1 MKKKIALIQ
10 MQAVLADVETN
21 YRHAE
26 ELMEQAMEGNPDIL
40 VLPETWNTGFYISR
54 KLKSIADEGGKRTE
68 TFLSS
73 FAKKHHVNVA
83 GGSAAVLYG
92 NDVYNRSFVFDREG
106 RNIAEYDKVHG
117 FSYAHE
123 PMYFK
128 GGDHAVSFALDDIS
142 CSMVICYDIRFPELV
157 RRSVLE
163 GKTDLFFVPA
173 AWPKARLF
181 HWTLLGQA
189 RAVENQVYLCAV
201 NQGGISGRTEYAGNS
216 VLLDPWGNDVCHLGT
231 EEGIAFGEID
241 TDILQQIR
249 DTIHVFRDRR
259 PEIDVVR

>member
-10 MQAVLADVETN
+10 MQAVLAGVETN

-26 ELMEQAMEGNPDIL
+26 ELMEQAMEGNRDIL

-73 FAKKHHVNVA
+73 FAKKHHVNVV
-83 GGSAAVLYG
+83 GGSAAVLCG
-92 NDVYNRSFVFDREG
+92 DDVYNRSFVFDREG
-106 RNIAEYDKVHG
+106 RKIAEYDKVHG

-128 GGDHAVSFALDDIS
+128 GGDHAVSFTLDDIP

-163 GKTDLFFVPA
+163 GKVDLF
-173 AWPKARLF
+173 LS
-181 HWTLLGQA
+181 LLP
-189 RAVENQVYLCAV
+189 
-201 NQGGISGRTEYAGNS
+201 GR
-216 VLLDPWGNDVCHLGT
+216 
-231 EEGIAFGEID
+231 
-241 TDILQQIR
+241 R
-249 DTIHVFRDRR
+249 RVFSIGRF
-259 PEIDVVR
+259 

>member
-10 MQAVLADVETN
+10 MQAVLAGVETN

-73 FAKKHHVNVA
+73 FAKKHHVNVV

-106 RNIAEYDKVHG
+106 RKIVEYDKVHG
-117 FSYAHE
+117 FSYAYE

-142 CSMVICYDIRFPELV
+142 CSMVICYDILRCRYP
-157 RRSVLE
+157 R
-163 GKTDLFFVPA
+163 DL
-173 AWPKARLF
+173 W
-181 HWTLLGQA
+181 HW
-189 RAVENQVYLCAV
+189 RYSRV
-201 NQGGISGRTEYAGNS
+201 
-216 VLLDPWGNDVCHLGT
+216 W
-231 EEGIAFGEID
+231 
-241 TDILQQIR
+241 
-249 DTIHVFRDRR
+249 
-259 PEIDVVR
+259 

>member
-40 VLPETWNTGFYISR
+40 VLPETWNTGFYVSR

-73 FAKKHHVNVA
+73 FAKKHHVNVV
-83 GGSAAVLYG
+83 GGSAAVLCG
-92 NDVYNRSFVFDREG
+92 DDVYNRSFVFDREG
-106 RNIAEYDKVHG
+106 RKIAEYDKVHG
-117 FSYAHE
+117 FSYAYE

-128 GGDHAVSFALDDIS
+128 GGDHAVSFVLDDIS

-163 GKTDLFFVPA
+163 LS
-173 AWPKARLF
+173 L
-181 HWTLLGQA
+181 
-189 RAVENQVYLCAV
+189 
-201 NQGGISGRTEYAGNS
+201 
-216 VLLDPWGNDVCHLGT
+216 
-231 EEGIAFGEID
+231 
-241 TDILQQIR
+241 
-249 DTIHVFRDRR
+249 IH
-259 PEIDVVR
+259 I

>member
-26 ELMEQAMEGNPDIL
+26 ELMEKAVEGNPDIL

-54 KLKSIADEGGKRTE
+54 KLKSIADEDGKRTE

-73 FAKKHHVNVA
+73 FAKKHHVNVV

-92 NDVYNRSFVFDREG
+92 DDVYNRSFVFDREG
-106 RNIAEYDKVHG
+106 RKIAEYDKVHG

-128 GGDHAVSFALDDIS
+128 GGDHAVSFTLDDIS

-157 RRSVLE
+157 RR
-163 GKTDLFFVPA
+163 
-173 AWPKARLF
+173 
-181 HWTLLGQA
+181 LGQA

-201 NQGGISGRTEYAGNS
+201 NQGEISGRTEYAGNS
-216 VLLDPWGNDVCHLGT
+216 VLLDPWGNDVCRLGT

-249 DTIHVFRDRR
+249 DTIHVFWDRR

>member
-73 FAKKHHVNVA
+73 FTKKHHVNVV
-83 GGSAAVLYG
+83 GGSAAVLCG
-92 NDVYNRSFVFDREG
+92 DDVYNRSFVFDREG
-106 RNIAEYDKVHG
+106 RKIAEYDKVHG
-117 FSYAHE
+117 FSYAYE

-163 GKTDLFFVPA
+163 GKADLFLSLP
-173 AWPKARLF
+173 P
-181 HWTLLGQA
+181 
-189 RAVENQVYLCAV
+189 
-201 NQGGISGRTEYAGNS
+201 GR
-216 VLLDPWGNDVCHLGT
+216 
-231 EEGIAFGEID
+231 
-241 TDILQQIR
+241 R
-249 DTIHVFRDRR
+249 RVFSTGRF
-259 PEIDVVR
+259 

>member
-73 FAKKHHVNVA
+73 FAKKHHVNVV
-83 GGSAAVLYG
+83 GGSAAVLCG
-92 NDVYNRSFVFDREG
+92 DDVYNRSFVFDREG
-106 RNIAEYDKVHG
+106 RKIAEYDKVHG

-163 GKTDLFFVPA
+163 GKTDLFFCPC
-173 AWPKARLF
+173 RLAEGASF
-181 HWTLLGQA
+181 P
-189 RAVENQVYLCAV
+189 
-201 NQGGISGRTEYAGNS
+201 
-216 VLLDPWGNDVCHLGT
+216 LD
-231 EEGIAFGEID
+231 AFG
-241 TDILQQIR
+241 TGKSGGKPGLPVCRQPGR
-249 DTIHVFRDRR
+249 NFR
-259 PEIDVVR
+259 ENGVRGKLGASRSLGE

>member
-73 FAKKHHVNVA
+73 FAKKHHVNVV
-83 GGSAAVLYG
+83 GGSAAVLCG
-92 NDVYNRSFVFDREG
+92 DDVYNRSFVFDREG
-106 RNIAEYDKVHG
+106 RKIAEYDKVHG

-142 CSMVICYDIRFPELV
+142 AVLSWKGKRIYFLSLPPGRRRVFSIGRFWDRQERWKTRFTCVPSTRAEFQGE
-157 RRSVLE
+157 RSTRETQCFSIPGGMTSVVWERKKGLLS
-163 GKTDLFFVPA
+163 GK
-173 AWPKARLF
+173 
-181 HWTLLGQA
+181 
-189 RAVENQVYLCAV
+189 
-201 NQGGISGRTEYAGNS
+201 
-216 VLLDPWGNDVCHLGT
+216 
-231 EEGIAFGEID
+231 
-241 TDILQQIR
+241 
-249 DTIHVFRDRR
+249 
-259 PEIDVVR
+259 

>member
-10 MQAVLADVETN
+10 MQAVLAGVETN

-73 FAKKHHVNVA
+73 FAKKHHVNVV

-92 NDVYNRSFVFDREG
+92 DDVYNRSFVFDREG
-106 RNIAEYDKVHG
+106 RKIAEYDKVHG

-128 GGDHAVSFALDDIS
+128 GGDHAVSFALDDIP

-163 GKTDLFFVPA
+163 GKVDLF
-173 AWPKARLF
+173 LSL
-181 HWTLLGQA
+181 LLGRRCVFSIGHFWDRQERWKTRFTCVPST
-189 RAVENQVYLCAV
+189 RAAF
-201 NQGGISGRTEYAGNS
+201 QGKRNTQEIRRFLIHGEMTS
-216 VLLDPWGNDVCHLGT
+216 VGWERKKELPLGK
-231 EEGIAFGEID
+231 
-241 TDILQQIR
+241 
-249 DTIHVFRDRR
+249 
-259 PEIDVVR
+259 

>member
-73 FAKKHHVNVA
+73 FAKKHHVNVV
-83 GGSAAVLYG
+83 GGSAAVLCG
-92 NDVYNRSFVFDREG
+92 DDVYNRSFVFDREG
-106 RNIAEYDKVHG
+106 RKIAEYDKVHG

-128 GGDHAVSFALDDIS
+128 GGDHAVSFTLDDIS

-157 RRSVLE
+157 RRPGRESGFVFYPCRLAESTSFPLDAFRAGKSGGESDLSVRRQPRRNFRE
-163 GKTDLFFVPA
+163 NGVRGK
-173 AWPKARLF
+173 
-181 HWTLLGQA
+181 LGA
-189 RAVENQVYLCAV
+189 SR
-201 NQGGISGRTEYAGNS
+201 S
-216 VLLDPWGNDVCHLGT
+216 LG
-231 EEGIAFGEID
+231 E
-241 TDILQQIR
+241 
-249 DTIHVFRDRR
+249 
-259 PEIDVVR
+259 

>member
-10 MQAVLADVETN
+10 MQAALADTEYN
-21 YRHAE
+21 YRRAKQ
-26 ELMEQAMEGNPDIL
+26 LMEKAMEGNPDIL
-40 VLPETWNTGFYISR
+40 VLPETWNTGFYISH
-54 KLKSIADEGGKRTE
+54 KLKEIADEDGNRTE
-68 TFLSS
+68 KFLSD
-73 FAKKHHVNVA
+73 FAKTHHVNIV
-83 GGSAAVLYG
+83 GGSAAVRSG
-92 NDVYNRSFVFDREG
+92 EDVYNRSFIFDRNGE
-106 RNIAEYDKVHG
+106 NIAVYDKVHG

-128 GGDHAVSFALDDIS
+128 GGDHAVSFKLDDIS

-163 GKTDLFFVPA
+163 GQADLFFVPA

-201 NQGGISGRTEYAGNS
+201 NQGGISGKTEYAGNS
-216 VLLDPWGNDVCHLGT
+216 ALLDPWGNDVCRLGE

-241 TDILQQIR
+241 TEVIEKIR
-249 DTIHVFRDRR
+249 DTIHVFKDRR

>member
-73 FAKKHHVNVA
+73 FAKKHHVNVV

-92 NDVYNRSFVFDREG
+92 DDVYNRSFVFDREG
-106 RNIAEYDKVHG
+106 RKIAEYDKVHG

-123 PMYFK
+123 PMISK
-128 GGDHAVSFALDDIS
+128 AVI
-142 CSMVICYDIRFPELV
+142 MRFPLRWMTFPAPWLFV
-157 RRSVLE
+157 MISV
-163 GKTDLFFVPA
+163 FPS
-173 AWPKARLF
+173 
-181 HWTLLGQA
+181 
-189 RAVENQVYLCAV
+189 LCAV
-201 NQGGISGRTEYAGNS
+201 PSWKGKRICFLSLPPGR
-216 VLLDPWGNDVCHLGT
+216 
-231 EEGIAFGEID
+231 
-241 TDILQQIR
+241 R
-249 DTIHVFRDRR
+249 RVFSTGRF
-259 PEIDVVR
+259 

>member
-73 FAKKHHVNVA
+73 FAKKHHVNVV

-106 RNIAEYDKVHG
+106 RKIAEYDKVHG
-117 FSYAHE
+117 FSYAYE

-163 GKTDLFFVPA
+163 GKADLFFIPA
-173 AWPKARLF
+173 AWPKARLS
-181 HWTLLGQA
+181 T
-189 RAVENQVYLCAV
+189 
-201 NQGGISGRTEYAGNS
+201 GR
-216 VLLDPWGNDVCHLGT
+216 
-231 EEGIAFGEID
+231 F
-241 TDILQQIR
+241 
-249 DTIHVFRDRR
+249 
-259 PEIDVVR
+259 

>member
-106 RNIAEYDKVHG
+106 RKIAEYDKVHG

-163 GKTDLFFVPA
+163 GKTDLFCPC
-173 AWPKARLF
+173 RLAEGASF
-181 HWTLLGQA
+181 PLDAFRAGKSGGESDLSVRRQPRRNFRGNGVRGKLGA
-189 RAVENQVYLCAV
+189 SR
-201 NQGGISGRTEYAGNS
+201 S
-216 VLLDPWGNDVCHLGT
+216 LG
-231 EEGIAFGEID
+231 E
-241 TDILQQIR
+241 
-249 DTIHVFRDRR
+249 
-259 PEIDVVR
+259 

>member
-1 MKKKIALIQ
+1 MKKKIAFIQ
-10 MQAVLADVETN
+10 MQAVLAGVETN

-73 FAKKHHVNVA
+73 FAKKHHVNVV
-83 GGSAAVLYG
+83 GGSTAVLCG
-92 NDVYNRSFVFDREG
+92 DDVYNRSFVFDREG
-106 RNIAEYDKVHG
+106 RKIAEYDKVHG
-117 FSYAHE
+117 FSYAYE

-128 GGDHAVSFALDDIS
+128 GGDHAVSFTLDDIS

-163 GKTDLFFVPA
+163 GKADLFFIPA
-173 AWPKARLF
+173 AWPKASTAAASGIWLSSTAACMFPSAPAPRTICRTTTPCSPL
-181 HWTLLGQA
+181 HWCGAT
-189 RAVENQVYLCAV
+189 
-201 NQGGISGRTEYAGNS
+201 RTRS
-216 VLLDPWGNDVCHLGT
+216 
-231 EEGIAFGEID
+231 EEHTSE
-241 TDILQQIR
+241 LQSR
-249 DTIHVFRDRR
+249 
-259 PEIDVVR
+259 